1 MANNHTAVI
10 SHYDVNLSDAAAGIR
25 IDQKEII
32 RRRKERSSYTLD
44 TPKRCLLC
52 NRRFAGNQKISICNS
67 HSIPQFT
74 LKQIQS
80 GKLLGLNAF
89 IGVPWLPNESG
100 RRNAGTFHLVCTR
113 CDSTYFKNY
122 ENISIYDDSFS
133 DRNDLQII
141 LNEIAMKNYLYT
153 LSDHTSG
160 MALKK
165 QYLQRNENLPEE
177 DRAYC
182 EKDIRT
188 EDAEIEDAKKSLRR
202 TKEVRENLRK
212 KKIEEYQL
220 IYYKIFDRLFPIAF
234 QSKVTVEFDPWGN
247 HVNSLLE
254 LNKST
259 QDIHLCIFPLEDK
272 TAVCAFSRKS
282 DSRIAPMIKNI
293 NNIENDDDIVKA
305 LLAMGIA
312 SSGNFYISPHISEQT
327 KSDPYLKQ
335 LAGETGEVVS
345 VVSSEIP
352 LDKERAD
359 DLAQQS
365 VRNNGVTGAK
375 KLIEEYDGIPD
386 ELLGL

>member
-220 IYYKIFDRLFPIAF
+220 IL
-234 QSKVTVEFDPWGN
+234 
-247 HVNSLLE
+247 
-254 LNKST
+254 
-259 QDIHLCIFPLEDK
+259 
-272 TAVCAFSRKS
+272 
-282 DSRIAPMIKNI
+282 
-293 NNIENDDDIVKA
+293 IEN
-305 LLAMGIA
+305 L
-312 SSGNFYISPHISEQT
+312 
-327 KSDPYLKQ
+327 
-335 LAGETGEVVS
+335 
-345 VVSSEIP
+345 
-352 LDKERAD
+352 
-359 DLAQQS
+359 
-365 VRNNGVTGAK
+365 
-375 KLIEEYDGIPD
+375 
-386 ELLGL
+386 